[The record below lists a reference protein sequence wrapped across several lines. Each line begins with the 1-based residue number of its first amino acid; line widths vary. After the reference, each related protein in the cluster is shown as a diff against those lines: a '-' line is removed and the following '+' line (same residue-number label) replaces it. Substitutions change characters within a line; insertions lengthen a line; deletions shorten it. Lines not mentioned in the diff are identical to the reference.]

1 MNNETYKLKNIL
13 RRKLSGKVK
22 PEEKE
27 QEEAKA
33 EELERKKSTRHP
45 YCNTIRHFIMKLWR
59 ILLSLLFINSI
70 IQDIHN
76 ILFLFSWR
84 KMYF

>member
-45 YCNTIRHFIMKLWR
+45 
-59 ILLSLLFINSI
+59 LL
-70 IQDIHN
+70 
-76 ILFLFSWR
+76 
-84 KMYF
+84 